1 MSRRKLSKGITWFAN
16 HESDEGCFIEQ
27 DRLGHVF
34 AFFENSFEGV
44 KGDDFAKE
52 ALYHGDPTK
61 QIKECRG
68 DLYEGRVS
76 AWHEMDGKFVKIDDE
91 NGGVVDVVGTECR
104 YYIVSSPKY
113 YDKR

>member
-16 HESDEGCFIEQ
+16 HESDERCFNGQ
-27 DRLGHVF
+27 GGLGHLF

-68 DLYEGRVS
+68 DLYEERVS
-76 AWHEMDGKFVKIDDE
+76 AWHGVGGKFVKIDDE
-91 NGGVVDVVGTECR
+91 NGGAVDVVGTECR
-104 YYIVSSPKY
+104 YYIDSSPKY
-113 YDKR
+113 YNKI

>member
-16 HESDEGCFIEQ
+16 HESDEKCFNEQ
-27 DRLGHVF
+27 DILGHMF
-34 AFFENSFEGV
+34 AFFDNNFEGV

-68 DLYEGRVS
+68 DLYEERVS
-76 AWHEMDGKFVKIDDE
+76 TWHEMGGKFVKIDDE
-91 NGGVVDVVGTECR
+91 NGGGVDVVGTECR
-104 YYIVSSPKY
+104 YYIDSSPKY
-113 YDKR
+113 YNKL